1 VAGTEVT
8 ATILLPAYNEEDA
21 LPSVLADLAGVIQE
35 GWEILVVDDGSSD
48 RTAEIASAHKG
59 CRLVRHGTNL
69 GKGAAMQ
76 TGFAYARGE
85 RVVVMDADATY
96 PASAVPRILALL
108 EENDLVRCVRERG
121 KDDMPAVNRLG
132 NKVFDRL
139 LSAAHGLEGVDQL
152 SGLYGIRRD
161 VYLRLN
167 IESQG
172 FDVEAEL
179 WVKAHANKLTATS
192 FPIAYQTRLG
202 DKKLR
207 PVRDGFRILSRMI
220 VLLIIY
226 NPLRVFVLP
235 GVVILSLSLG
245 GAIALSGGTVQTP
258 YFGLAVN
265 SFIVVALGT
274 LAGLQLV
281 IFGIAAALFG
291 VEVGY
296 HPPGWLVAL
305 SSRRVRLS
313 FATGGAVVALG
324 AGIEAA
330 VLIGG
335 WLLRGTGAFDQTRSV
350 VLSCTL
356 FVFGLEV
363 FAAALF
369 LSIFAGRLQHMR
381 NLERLNVIDLG
392 EVDPAAPEEL
402 GATPAGR

>member
-1 VAGTEVT
+1 MAGTAVS

-21 LPSVLADLAGVIQE
+21 LPSVLEDLQRVVRDD
-35 GWEILVVDDGSSD
+35 WEVLVVDDGSTD
-48 RTAEIASAHKG
+48 RTAEIASRYR
-59 CRLVRHGTNL
+59 CRLVRHATNL

-96 PASAVPRILALL
+96 PASAVPRIIALL
-108 EENDLVRCVRERG
+108 DDHDLVRCVRERG
-121 KDDMPAVNRLG
+121 KADMPAVNRLG

-139 LSAAHGLEGVDQL
+139 LSVAHGLDGVDQL

-179 WVKAHANKLTATS
+179 WVKAHANELETTS
-192 FPIAYQTRLG
+192 FPIAYQPRLG

-207 PVRDGFRILSRMI
+207 PVRDGFRILSRMV

-226 NPLRVFVLP
+226 NPLRVFVVP
-235 GVVILSLSLG
+235 GAVILTLSLG
-245 GAIALSGGTVQTP
+245 GAAVLSGGTVETP

-265 SFIVVALGT
+265 SFIVAALGT

-281 IFGIAAALFG
+281 VFGLAAALFG

-296 HPPGWLVAL
+296 RPPRWLVVL
-305 SSRRVRLS
+305 SSRRVRLA
-313 FATGGAVVALG
+313 FATGGALVAVG

-335 WLLRGTGAFDQTRSV
+335 WLLSGTGPFHDTRAV

-356 FVFGLEV
+356 FVLGLEV

-369 LSIFAGRLQHMR
+369 LSIFAGRLQHRR

-392 EVDPAAPEEL
+392 EVEPAAPHDI

>member
-1 VAGTEVT
+1 MIT

-21 LPSVLADLAGVIQE
+21 LPRVLVDLAAVAE
-35 GWEILVVDDGSSD
+35 ETWEILVVDDGSTD
-48 RTAEIASAHKG
+48 RTAEIAGRHR
-59 CRLVRHGTNL
+59 CRLVRHETNL

-96 PASAVPRILALL
+96 PASAVPRILAML
-108 EENDLVRCVRERG
+108 EDNDLVRCVRERG
-121 KDDMPAVNRLG
+121 KADMPTINRIG
-132 NKVFDRL
+132 NKVFDRM
-139 LSAAHGLEGVDQL
+139 LSLAHGLDGVDQL

-179 WVKAHANKLTATS
+179 WVKAHANGLRSSS
-192 FPIAYQTRLG
+192 FPIAYQPRLG

-207 PVRDGFRILSRMI
+207 PVRDGFRILSRVI

-226 NPLRVFVLP
+226 NPLRVFVVP
-235 GVVILSLSLG
+235 GVVILTVSLG
-245 GAIALSGGTVQTP
+245 GAIALSRGTVQTP

-265 SFIVVALGT
+265 SFIVAALGT

-296 HPPGWLVAL
+296 RPPSWLVAL

-313 FATGGAVVALG
+313 FATGGALVAVG

-335 WLLRGTGAFDQTRSV
+335 WLLRGAGAFDQTRSV

-369 LSIFAGRLQHMR
+369 LSIFAGRLQHRR
-381 NLERLNVIDLG
+381 NLERLNVIDLA
-392 EVDPAAPEEL
+392 EVVGPSTEEL
-402 GATPAGR
+402 GSTPAGRS

>member
-1 VAGTEVT
+1 MIT

-21 LPSVLADLAGVIQE
+21 LPRVLVDLAAVAE
-35 GWEILVVDDGSSD
+35 ESWEILVVDDGSTD
-48 RTAEIASAHKG
+48 RTAEIARGHS
-59 CRLVRHGTNL
+59 CRLLRHETNL

-108 EENDLVRCVRERG
+108 DDNDLVRCVRERG
-121 KDDMPAVNRLG
+121 KTDMPAVNRLG
-132 NKVFDRL
+132 NKAFDRL
-139 LSAAHGLEGVDQL
+139 LSVAHGLDGVDQL
-152 SGLYGIRRD
+152 SGLYGIRRE

-179 WVKAHANKLTATS
+179 WVKAHANSLRASS
-192 FPIAYQTRLG
+192 FPIAYQPRLG

-207 PVRDGFRILSRMI
+207 PVRDGFRILSRVI

-226 NPLRVFVLP
+226 SPLRVFVVP
-235 GVVILSLSLG
+235 GVVILTVSLG
-245 GAIALSGGTVQTP
+245 GAIALSAGTVETP

-265 SFIVVALGT
+265 SFIVAALGT

-296 HPPGWLVAL
+296 RPPRWLVAL

-313 FATGGAVVALG
+313 FATGGALVAAG

-330 VLIGG
+330 LLIGG
-335 WLLRGTGAFDQTRSV
+335 WLARGAGAFHQTRSV

-369 LSIFAGRLQHMR
+369 LSIFAGRLQHRR
-381 NLERLNVIDLG
+381 NLERLRVIDLA
-392 EVDPAAPEEL
+392 EVVGPMPEPL
-402 GATPAGR
+402 GAAPAGRS

>member
-1 VAGTEVT
+1 MAGNAVT

-21 LPSVLADLAGVIQE
+21 LPSVLADLAGVVHDD
-35 GWEILVVDDGSSD
+35 WEILVVDDGSTD
-48 RTAEIASAHKG
+48 RTAEIAAAHS

-96 PASAVPRILALL
+96 PASAIPRILALL
-108 EENDLVRCVRERG
+108 EDNNLVRCVRERG
-121 KDDMPAVNRLG
+121 KDDMPAVNRIG

-179 WVKAHANKLTATS
+179 WVKAHANKLKATS
-192 FPIAYQTRLG
+192 FPIAYQPRLG

-235 GVVILSLSLG
+235 GVVILCLSLG
-245 GAIALSGGTVQTP
+245 GAIALSGGTVETP

-265 SFIVVALGT
+265 SFIVAALGT

-296 HPPGWLVAL
+296 RPPGWLVAL

-313 FATGGAVVALG
+313 FAAGGALVAAG
-324 AGIEAA
+324 AGVEAA

-335 WLLRGTGAFDQTRSV
+335 WLLRGAGAFDQTRTV
-350 VLSCTL
+350 VLSCTA

-369 LSIFAGRLQHMR
+369 LSIFAGRLQQRR
-381 NLERLNVIDLG
+381 NLERLNVIDLA
-392 EVDPAAPEEL
+392 EVDPGEPAEL